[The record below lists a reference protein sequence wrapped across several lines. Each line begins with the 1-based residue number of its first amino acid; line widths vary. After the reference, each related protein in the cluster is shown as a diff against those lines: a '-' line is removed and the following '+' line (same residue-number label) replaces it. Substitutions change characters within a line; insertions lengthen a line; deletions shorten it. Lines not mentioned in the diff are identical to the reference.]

1 MTLISKV
8 VLHHFPASRSVRA
21 RWALL
26 ETLGENF
33 ELKRV
38 ELYDGAQYSDDFLG
52 MNPNHNVP
60 LLEIHWQDGTT
71 QVMLE
76 SAAIVEWLADRHP
89 EKRIAPPADG
99 GRERVDYLHMLHFAG
114 TWFDMM
120 LWQIRIHEH
129 ILPVSERDPRTVARY
144 RKKVTKE
151 VEPQLLGRLDRHDH
165 ICGEHFT
172 AADIVVGHCVF
183 WARGYDLCQDDRFTT
198 YLRRLMQREAMKQA
212 LDDIDTFTIAP
223 GSDQKLDMSFTG

>member
-1 MTLISKV
+1 MTPISKL
-8 VLHHFPASRSVRA
+8 VLHHFPATRSVRV

-33 ELKRV
+33 ELHRV
-38 ELYDGAQYSDDFLG
+38 ELYDGAQYSADFLG

-60 LLEIHWQDGTT
+60 VLEIHWQDGAT

-99 GRERVDYLHMLHFAG
+99 GRERADYLHMLHFAG

-120 LWQIRIHEH
+120 LWQVRIHEH
-129 ILPVSERDPRTVARY
+129 ILPLSERDQGTVARY
-144 RKKVTKE
+144 RKKVAKE
-151 VEPQLLGRLDRHDH
+151 VEPQLLGRLDRHDY
-165 ICGEHFT
+165 ICGENFT

-183 WARGYDLCQDDRFTT
+183 WARGYGLCQDDRFAA
-198 YLRRLMQREAMKQA
+198 YLHRLMQREAMQQA
-212 LDDIDTFTIAP
+212 LDDLDTFTIAP
-223 GSDQKLDMSFTG
+223 GSNQKLEVSFSG